1 MTLETAKRIV
11 AEIPQ
16 DKSVQF
22 KHMLKN
28 YSLIREAEAV
38 LRGGMTYC
46 EYEGDGGRAYRWI
59 KVFPTATDKESST
72 DLAIKEY
79 RKRKELRN
87 RKNKIKEEP
96 ISSQVPVLQHKL
108 VIPQINESKQKGS
121 NPLSV
126 ISSKIKNKFDEFV
139 KIMDGMVDE

>member
-1 MTLETAKRIV
+1 MNFLDGKMTLETAKRFV
-11 AEIPQ
+11 LEQGKYAN
-16 DKSVQF
+16 K
-22 KHMLKN
+22 
-28 YSLIREAEAV
+28 EAQAV
-38 LRGGMTYC
+38 VRGGMTIC
-46 EYEGDGGRAYRWI
+46 EQSADGRRSYPWI
-59 KVFPTATDKESST
+59 KVLPTATDEESSI
-72 DLAIKEY
+72 DLAMKDY
-79 RKRKELRN
+79 RKKRELRN

>member
-11 AEIPQ
+11 LEQGDYAN
-16 DKSVQF
+16 K
-22 KHMLKN
+22 
-28 YSLIREAEAV
+28 EAQAV
-38 LRGGMTYC
+38 VRGGMTIC
-46 EYEGDGGRAYRWI
+46 EFTTDGRRSYPWI
-59 KVFPTATDKESST
+59 KVLPTATDAESST

-126 ISSKIKNKFDEFV
+126 ISSKIKKKFEEFV

>member
-1 MTLETAKRIV
+1 MTLETAKRIIQ
-11 AEIPQ
+11 EKYKDGLDGRTYGQ
-16 DKSVQF
+16 
-22 KHMLKN
+22 
-28 YSLIREAEAV
+28 YLICKREAEAV
-38 LRGGMTYC
+38 LRGGMTFC
-46 EYEGDGGRAYRWI
+46 EHEEDGGRVYRWI
-59 KVFPTATDKESST
+59 KVFPTATDEESSI
-72 DLAIKEY
+72 DLAMKDY
-79 RKRKELRN
+79 RKKKELRN